1 MKNKKIELRSGN
13 VVTRN
18 ELFKAKAEFHRDL
31 SRLPFE
37 EKIKI
42 LMNMRRIVELK
53 RSSSF

>member
-1 MKNKKIELRSGN
+1 MKNKKIELRSGR
-13 VVTRN
+13 VVTMD
-18 ELFKAKAEFHRDL
+18 ELFKAKEQFHTEL

-53 RSSSF
+53 RTT

>member
-1 MKNKKIELRSGN
+1 MKNKKIELRSGR
-13 VVTRN
+13 VVTMD
-18 ELFKAKAEFHRDL
+18 ELFKAKGQFHTEL

-53 RSSSF
+53 RTT

>member
-1 MKNKKIELRSGN
+1 MENTKIKLRAGKI
-13 VVTRN
+13 VTLD
-18 ELFKAKAEFHRDL
+18 ELFKAKEQFHREL

-53 RSSSF
+53 RTT